1 MVSKPRNP
9 SSKMVFSCECQ
20 RSLKTEPKRSPKSE
34 GEIVI
39 VLQRP
44 QTPLQNSGVYPA
56 GSRSPL
62 SLPIRRT
69 DPFHAFAS
77 TCFRRGEECL
87 HAKAP
92 VPNINGNRA
101 LYLTCNPVRITWEM
115 APSEAS
121 VLLVRCKVQLQA
133 PCLQN
138 IWAYRESLPYNP
150 SSPVVRMNHN

>member
-1 MVSKPRNP
+1 MDG
-9 SSKMVFSCECQ
+9 F
-20 RSLKTEPKRSPKSE
+20 
-34 GEIVI
+34 IVVPHEARYWTLEARI
-39 VLQRP
+39 
-44 QTPLQNSGVYPA
+44 
-56 GSRSPL
+56 
-62 SLPIRRT
+62 
-69 DPFHAFAS
+69 
-77 TCFRRGEECL
+77 E

-121 VLLVRCKVQLQA
+121 VLLVRCKAQLQA

-138 IWAYRESLPYNP
+138 MWAYRESLPYNP